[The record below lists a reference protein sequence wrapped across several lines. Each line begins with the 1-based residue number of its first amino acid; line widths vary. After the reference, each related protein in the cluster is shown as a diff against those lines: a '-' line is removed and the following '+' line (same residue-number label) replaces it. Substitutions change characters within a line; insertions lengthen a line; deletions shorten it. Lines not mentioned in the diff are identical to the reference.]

1 MQEQQQEI
9 RLLVMLALM
18 GQLYSFLRSME
29 ECIVTMVPELNSRL
43 TNPEFGMSKT
53 YRMYFRIFLGYRILS
68 KLSTFYIDSTTH
80 HIPIYTMLPLRQ
92 YNRLL
97 MTDVKTSM
105 IHGPFSKIRPC
116 NGPLCV
122 IAKMQEVYDCLSV
135 PKFIWQGFFDIRYFL
150 GQMIDS
156 FLATWGID
164 CIARPESM
172 KVHQQF
178 LLLHCNGW
186 IFSHHSLSVA

>member
-92 YNRLL
+92 YSRLL
-97 MTDVKTSM
+97 MTDIKTS
-105 IHGPFSKIRPC
+105 IHGSFSDHAMVHYVLLQKYKKPMI
-116 NGPLCV
+116 
-122 IAKMQEVYDCLSV
+122 VYPYL
-135 PKFIWQGFFDIRYFL
+135 
-150 GQMIDS
+150 
-156 FLATWGID
+156 
-164 CIARPESM
+164 
-172 KVHQQF
+172 
-178 LLLHCNGW
+178 
-186 IFSHHSLSVA
+186 SLSDKGSSILDIS